1 VRFVAENEVLVGRGC
16 GGCGKGALAGPNV
29 KKGIR
34 QSVRDCYFRSLYM
47 LLAMITWCGMK

>member
-1 VRFVAENEVLVGRGC
+1 MRFVAENEVLVGRGC